1 VKLITR
7 NTDYAVR
14 ALCCIAEQK
23 QEVISADRLI
33 KSLNMPRPFLRK
45 ILQILNKEG
54 LLSSS
59 RGKDGGFALALSP
72 EEITLTDVMEIFQ
85 GPIRLNECK
94 FKKNDC
100 PYIKDCLLKK
110 KIDEIEKE
118 VIAKL
123 KAIKEVIAKLKAI
136 TIESIIKKEVNVDD

>member
-23 QEVISADRLI
+23 QEVISADQLV
-33 KSLNMPRPFLRK
+33 KSLEMPRPFLRK
-45 ILQILNKEG
+45 VLQILNKEG
-54 LLSSS
+54 LLNSSK
-59 RGKDGGFALALSP
+59 GKGGGFALAVSP
-72 EEITLTDVMEIFQ
+72 GKIALIDVMKIFQ
-85 GPIRLNECK
+85 GPIKLNECT
-94 FKKNDC
+94 FKKNVC
-100 PYIKDCLLKK
+100 PNVKDCLLKK

-123 KAIKEVIAKLKAI
+123 KAITIASI
-136 TIESIIKKEVNVDD
+136 TKKEVNVND

>member
-23 QEVISADRLI
+23 QEVISADRLV
-33 KSLNMPRPFLRK
+33 KSLKMPRPFLRK
-45 ILQILNKEG
+45 ILQILNKEE
-54 LLSSS
+54 LLNSSK
-59 RGKDGGFALALSP
+59 GKGGGFSLAVSS
-72 EEITLTDVMEIFQ
+72 EKITLIEVMKIFQ
-85 GPIRLNECK
+85 GQIKLSEHK

-100 PYIKDCLLKK
+100 PYINDCLLKK
-110 KIDEIEKE
+110 KIDEIE
-118 VIAKL
+118 
-123 KAIKEVIAKLKAI
+123 KEVIAKLKAI

>member
-23 QEVISADRLI
+23 QEVISADQLV
-33 KSLNMPRPFLRK
+33 KSLKMPRPFLRK
-45 ILQILNKEG
+45 ILQTLNKEG
-54 LLSSS
+54 LLNSSK
-59 RGKDGGFALALSP
+59 GKGGGFTLTISP
-72 EEITLTDVMEIFQ
+72 GKITLTDVMKIFQ
-85 GPIRLNECK
+85 GPLKLNECK
-94 FKKNDC
+94 FRKSDC
-100 PYIKDCLLKK
+100 PYISDCFLKK

-123 KAIKEVIAKLKAI
+123 KAITI
-136 TIESIIKKEVNVDD
+136 TSIIKKEVNIDD

>member
-14 ALCCIAEQK
+14 ALCCITEQK
-23 QEVISADRLI
+23 QEVISADQLV
-33 KSLNMPRPFLRK
+33 KSLKMPRPFLRK
-45 ILQILNKEG
+45 ILQTLNKEG
-54 LLSSS
+54 LLNSSK
-59 RGKDGGFALALSP
+59 GKGGGFALAVSP
-72 EEITLTDVMEIFQ
+72 GKITLTDVMKIFQ

-94 FKKNDC
+94 FKKSDC
-100 PYIKDCLLKK
+100 PYISDCLLKK

-123 KAIKEVIAKLKAI
+123 KVI
-136 TIESIIKKEVNVDD
+136 TIASIIKKEVNVDD

>member
-23 QEVISADRLI
+23 QEVISADRLV
-33 KSLNMPRPFLRK
+33 KSLDMPRPFLRK
-45 ILQILNKEG
+45 ILQTLTKAG
-54 LLSSS
+54 LLNSSK
-59 RGKDGGFALALSP
+59 GKDGGFTLALSP
-72 EEITLTDVMEIFQ
+72 GEITLTDVMKIFQ
-85 GPIRLNECK
+85 GPIKLNECT
-94 FKKNDC
+94 FKKNIC
-100 PYIKDCLLKK
+100 PYINDCLLKK

-123 KAIKEVIAKLKAI
+123 KAITIA
-136 TIESIIKKEVNVDD
+136 SIIKKEVNVDD

>member
-1 VKLITR
+1 MKLITR

-23 QEVISADRLI
+23 QEVISADQLV
-33 KSLNMPRPFLRK
+33 KSLEMPRPFLRK

-54 LLSSS
+54 LLNSSK
-59 RGKDGGFALALSP
+59 GKGGGFALSVSP
-72 EEITLTDVMEIFQ
+72 GEIALTDVMKIFQ

-94 FKKNDC
+94 FKKSDC
-100 PYIKDCLLKK
+100 PYISDCLLRK

-118 VIAKL
+118 VIT
-123 KAIKEVIAKLKAI
+123 KLKAI
-136 TIESIIKKEVNVDD
+136 TIASIIKKEVNVND

>member
-1 VKLITR
+1 MKLITR

-23 QEVISADRLI
+23 QEVISADQLV
-33 KSLNMPRPFLRK
+33 KSLDMPRPFLRK
-45 ILQILNKEG
+45 ILQTLNKKG
-54 LLSSS
+54 LLNSS
-59 RGKDGGFALALSP
+59 RGKGGGFALALSP
-72 EEITLTDVMEIFQ
+72 GKITLTDVMKIFQ

-94 FKKNDC
+94 FKKSHC
-100 PYIKDCLLKK
+100 PYISDCLLKK

-123 KAIKEVIAKLKAI
+123 KAITIASI
-136 TIESIIKKEVNVDD
+136 TKKEVNVDD